1 MYKHTPV
8 TIDVVRGFE
17 LVSDAMQVGELNVFL
32 DAGYEAY
39 FVKMDGEKYSKAFG
53 IDKAGNIFR
62 AMG

>member
-1 MYKHTPV
+1 MQKHTPV
-8 TIDVVRGFE
+8 SIDIVKGLE

-32 DAGYEAY
+32 DAGYQAY
-39 FVKMDGEKYSKAFG
+39 FVKMDGEKYLKAFG